1 MIVCISH
8 AKVGYRQTIFSN
20 EKPDLE
26 RGRAFSLA
34 LPEAL
39 CALPD
44 SLADHGIRATA
55 LSGAR

>member
-1 MIVCISH
+1 
-8 AKVGYRQTIFSN
+8 
-20 EKPDLE
+20 
-26 RGRAFSLA
+26 LA
-34 LPEAL
+34 LQETL